1 MSIGTGNPQE
11 YAGHTVTN
19 FIPVRIGD
27 VLRIKNLQIISSSSE
42 TQVPKV
48 VWYSSSKAVLGGM
61 YGVNGS
67 TNADAYAEKVTTTN
81 SISTYTF
88 ALNNAGNQRA
98 LSTAAYVRIEGILMD
113 SCTKNDVIITVNEPI
128 E

>member
-1 MSIGTGNPQE
+1 
-11 YAGHTVTN
+11 
-19 FIPVRIGD
+19 
-27 VLRIKNLQIISSSSE
+27 
-42 TQVPKV
+42 
-48 VWYSSSKAVLGGM
+48 M